1 MIQKILVLGGGSA
14 GLMAAVALKR
24 RLPNLSVRV
33 IRSPEI
39 GVIGVGE
46 GTTISFPKLFFEYL
60 KLQPKSFY
68 ELAEPTWKLGVRFLW
83 GPRKQFFY
91 SFGYEFQHRY
101 PDLSRN
107 NGFYPSNTEDTTPVP
122 GPLSAFMYHG
132 KAFPRLPDG
141 RPQLHNHHAFH
152 IENRNLVSWLQ
163 STALALGVEITDAT
177 VTPERGDNG
186 ISALVDSSGQ
196 RWTADLYIDASG
208 FRSEILG
215 RTLAEPYVSY
225 NDTLYCD
232 RAVIGG
238 WPRTTE
244 PVLPYTTAETMDA
257 GWCWQIEHENFI
269 NRGYVYSSNFISD
282 EDALREFR
290 TKNPSIANEPRVV
303 KFRTGRH
310 TRNWV
315 GNVVAL
321 GNSVGFVEP
330 LEATALQ
337 VICVQISSLADSL
350 VDCLLEPSASLVRLY
365 NEFNARAWDDIRD
378 FLAVHYAFNTRL
390 DTPFWKACRNDV
402 QLHGAAPLV
411 EFYRDNGPS
420 ILSGTQL
427 LHSSNSFG
435 MDGYLT
441 LLLGQNVPHAKPY
454 QPPAKELE
462 LWRTRSTKWHADAQ
476 RGLTVRECLAS
487 MRKHGF
493 K

>member
-1 MIQKILVLGGGSA
+1 MIQSILVLGGGSA

-24 RLPNLSVRV
+24 RLPSLTVKV
-33 IRSPEI
+33 LRSPEI
-39 GVIGVGE
+39 GIIGVGE
-46 GTTISFPKLFFEYL
+46 GTTVSFPKFFFDYL

-68 ELAEPTWKLGVRFLW
+68 ELADPTWKLGVRFLW
-83 GPRKQFFY
+83 GPRKQFYY

-101 PDLSRN
+101 PDLARN
-107 NGFYPSNTEDTTPVP
+107 NGFYPSVMEDGTPVP

-141 RPQLHNHHAFH
+141 RPQLHTHHAFH
-152 IENRNLVSWLQ
+152 IENKSLVAWLQ
-163 STALALGVEITDAT
+163 TTANALGVEIIDAT

-186 ISALVDSSGQ
+186 IAALIDGTGK

-215 RTLAEPYVSY
+215 RTLQESYVSY
-225 NDTLYCD
+225 ADTLFCD

-257 GWCWQIEHENFI
+257 GWCWQIEHEHFI
-269 NRGYVYSSNFISD
+269 NRGYVYASNFISD

-290 TKNPSIANEPRVV
+290 LKNPRIANEPRVV
-303 KFRTGRH
+303 KFRTGRY

-315 GNVVAL
+315 GNVVAV
-321 GNSVGFVEP
+321 GNAVGFVEP

-350 VDCLLEPSASLVRLY
+350 ADCVYEPTASLIELY
-365 NEFNARAWDDIRD
+365 NEFNAQAWDDIRD
-378 FLAVHYAFNTRL
+378 FLSVHYVFNTRL
-390 DTPFWKACRNDV
+390 DTPFWVACRNDV
-402 QLHGAAPLV
+402 QMHGAKPLV
-411 EFYRDNGPS
+411 KFFQENGPS
-420 ILSGTQL
+420 ILSGAQM
-427 LHSSNSFG
+427 LHPSNSFG

-454 QPPAKELE
+454 SPPAKEVE
-462 LWRTRSTKWHADAQ
+462 LWRQRSAKWHADAQ
-476 RGLTVRECLAS
+476 RGLTVPECLAYL
-487 MRKHGF
+487 RKHGY